1 MTASSGNIRILF
13 LTILFLVITGCSG
26 TRPDSFLDEENA
38 GSIENIETLKSIISK
53 QGEKIEEI
61 EKELT
66 AYQKMIDDQSQV
78 LDVHDDNNQNVRE
91 FREKLEKEV
100 QAALNNIQ
108 DGIQD
113 GSFEKEVTN
122 TLIKIQKK
130 IQILEDR
137 TFYTDSLYFEIVN
150 DLVMIENKFTSLI
163 SSYKEMNEITGK
175 RKTRIIPKITDAEY
189 QAKYIESLSNYQN
202 GEWNLSLD
210 GFKFLIQADGNNQ
223 LADNCQYWIG
233 EIYYSQKDFRRSIKE
248 FEKVFTFPGT
258 NKSDDA
264 QFKLGLCYVNIG
276 QIDKAKQE
284 FENLLEFY
292 PNSDYYKKG
301 QDYLRQY

>member
-1 MTASSGNIRILF
+1 MTASSGNICILF
-13 LTILFLVITGCSG
+13 ITILFLGLTGCSG

-38 GSIENIETLKSIISK
+38 GSVGNIETLKSIISN
-53 QGEKIEEI
+53 QGKKIEEI

-66 AYQKMIDDQSQV
+66 VYQKMIDDQSQV
-78 LDVHDDNNQNVRE
+78 LDVYDDNNQNVRE

-100 QAALNNIQ
+100 REILNN
-108 DGIQD
+108 IQD

-284 FENLLEFY
+284 FENLLDFY
-292 PNSDYYKKG
+292 PNSEYYKKG

>member
-1 MTASSGNIRILF
+1 MTASSGNICILF
-13 LTILFLVITGCSG
+13 ITILFLGLTGCSG

-38 GSIENIETLKSIISK
+38 GSVGNIETLKSIISK
-53 QGEKIEEI
+53 QGKKIEEI

-66 AYQKMIDDQSQV
+66 VYQKMIDDQSQV
-78 LDVHDDNNQNVRE
+78 LDVYDDNNQNVRE

-100 QAALNNIQ
+100 REILNN
-108 DGIQD
+108 IQD

-150 DLVMIENKFTSLI
+150 DLVMIENKITSLI
-163 SSYKEMNEITGK
+163 SSYKEMSEITGK
-175 RKTRIIPKITDAEY
+175 KKTRIIPKITNAEY

-210 GFKFLIQADGNNQ
+210 RFKFLIQADSNHD

-233 EIYYSQKDFRRSIKE
+233 EIYYSQKDFRRSINE

-292 PNSDYYKKG
+292 PNSEYYKKG
-301 QDYLRQY
+301 QEYLRQY

>member
-1 MTASSGNIRILF
+1 MQIAGGVIRCQLRTQNVFQKDFQDKVFAKKIQKVLQEKPVKKKSSQKVSSKSPFCKKDFSRRYSSRNILKEIVKMFQVTSCHNGLLPDSRNASSGVNLIKNIGFGFIAA
-13 LTILFLVITGCSG
+13 
-26 TRPDSFLDEENA
+26 A
-38 GSIENIETLKSIISK
+38 GEDFYFTTYS
-53 QGEKIEEI
+53 
-61 EKELT
+61 
-66 AYQKMIDDQSQV
+66 
-78 LDVHDDNNQNVRE
+78 
-91 FREKLEKEV
+91 
-100 QAALNNIQ
+100 
-108 DGIQD
+108 D
-113 GSFEKEVTN
+113 GS
-122 TLIKIQKK
+122 
-130 IQILEDR
+130 
-137 TFYTDSLYFEIVN
+137 S
-150 DLVMIENKFTSLI
+150 
-163 SSYKEMNEITGK
+163 
-175 RKTRIIPKITDAEY
+175 KITDTEY

-292 PNSDYYKKG
+292 PNSEYYKKG

>member
-1 MTASSGNIRILF
+1 MTTSSGNICILF
-13 LTILFLVITGCSG
+13 ITILFLGLTGCSG

-38 GSIENIETLKSIISK
+38 GSVGNIETLESIISK
-53 QGEKIEEI
+53 QGKKIEEI

-78 LDVHDDNNQNVRE
+78 LDVYDDNNQNVRE

-100 QAALNNIQ
+100 REILNN
-108 DGIQD
+108 IQD

-150 DLVMIENKFTSLI
+150 DLVMIENKITSLI
-163 SSYKEMNEITGK
+163 SSYKEMSEITGK
-175 RKTRIIPKITDAEY
+175 KKTRIIPNITDAEY

-210 GFKFLIQADGNNQ
+210 GFKFLIQADSNHE

-292 PNSDYYKKG
+292 PNSEYYKKG
-301 QDYLRQY
+301 QEYLRQY

>member
-1 MTASSGNIRILF
+1 MTASSGKIYTLF
-13 LTILFLVITGCSG
+13 STILFLVISGCSG
-26 TRPDSFLDEENA
+26 TRPDSFLVAEDA
-38 GSIENIETLKSIISK
+38 DTIENIEHMKSIINQ

-61 EKELT
+61 EKELK
-66 AYQKMIDDQSQV
+66 AYQEMIDDQSQV
-78 LDVHDDNNQNVRE
+78 LDVYDDHNQNVRE
-91 FREKLEKEV
+91 FREKLEQEV
-100 QAALNNIQ
+100 RVVLNN
-108 DGIQD
+108 IQD

-150 DLVMIENKFTSLI
+150 DLVMIENKITSLI

-210 GFKFLIQADGNNQ
+210 GFKFLIQADSNHE

-284 FENLLEFY
+284 FENLLDFY
-292 PNSDYYKKG
+292 PNSEYYKKG

>member
-1 MTASSGNIRILF
+1 MTGSSGNICILF
-13 LTILFLVITGCSG
+13 ITILFLGLTGCSG

-38 GSIENIETLKSIISK
+38 GSVGNIETLKSIISK
-53 QGEKIEEI
+53 QGKKIEEI

-78 LDVHDDNNQNVRE
+78 LDVYDDNNQNVRE

-100 QAALNNIQ
+100 RKILNN
-108 DGIQD
+108 IQD

-150 DLVMIENKFTSLI
+150 DLVMIENKITSLI
-163 SSYKEMNEITGK
+163 SSYKEMSEITGK
-175 RKTRIIPKITDAEY
+175 KKTRIIPKITNAEY

-233 EIYYSQKDFRRSIKE
+233 EIYYSQKDFLRSIKE

-292 PNSDYYKKG
+292 PNSEYYKKG